1 MALKTTRTIDVKEVP
16 TEWIF
21 EHYLSLPSGIL
32 NGQDIKIPS
41 VFRQEKTPSMCLY
54 LDHKMMAYKYKDFSS
69 GNGGDAISFVMKMF
83 NITFI
88 KAAYIIVRDYENFL
102 AGDKNQAGT
111 ILIVKDKYKV
121 TNHVERQWNVYDK
134 EYWTS
139 FMIGSTLLKQF
150 NVKPLRS
157 YTMSKVDEGVTKE
170 IVIDGHNLYGYFKDD
185 GTLYK
190 IYQPRIKKKK
200 FIKVGVCIQGSEQL
214 TYAVPYLVICSSLK
228 DVMAFN
234 KLGFRNA
241 EAIAPD
247 SESSMIPEEDMQM
260 YLSKYK
266 QVCTLFDNDEAGI
279 NSMLKYQEKYGTPY
293 VLLKME
299 KDLSDSIRE
308 HGIEN
313 TRVNIYP
320 IITKALTGVAKFI

>member
-1 MALKTTRTIDVKEVP
+1 MALKTTETDIKTVP
-16 TEWIF
+16 SEWIF
-21 EHYLSLPSGIL
+21 EHYLKLPRGIL

-41 VFRQEKTPSMCLY
+41 VFNEEKTPSMCIY
-54 LDHKMMAYKYKDFSS
+54 LGRNMQYRFKDFSS
-69 GNGGDAISFVMKMF
+69 GYGGDAI
-83 NITFI
+83 TFI
-88 KAAYIIVRDYENFL
+88 QKLFNLNFRGALLRITRDYDQFI
-102 AGDKNQAGT
+102 AGNQDHAHT
-111 ILIVKDKYKV
+111 ILIAKDRYKV
-121 TNHVERQWNVYDK
+121 SSHVERQWNVYDK
-134 EYWTS
+134 EFWTS
-139 FMIGSTLLKQF
+139 FMIGSSLLKQF
-150 NVKPLRS
+150 NVRPLKS
-157 YTMSKVDEGVTKE
+157 YTMSKVDEGKTKE
-170 IVIDGHNLYGYFKDD
+170 IVIDGYNLYGYFQDD

-190 IYQPRIKKKK
+190 IYQPKIKKKK
-200 FIKVGVCIQGSEQL
+200 FIKVGTYIQGSDQL

-247 SESSMIPEEDMQM
+247 SESSMIPEEIMQM

-266 QVCTLFDNDEAGI
+266 QVATLFDNDEAGI
-279 NSMLKYQEKYGTPY
+279 KSMLKYQEVYGIPY

-313 TRVNIYP
+313 TRVVLYP
-320 IITKALTGVAKFI
+320 IITKVLTGVTKFI

>member
-1 MALKTTRTIDVKEVP
+1 MALKTTRTDVKDVP

-21 EHYLSLPSGIL
+21 EYYLKLPTGIL

-41 VFRQEKTPSMCLY
+41 VFNEEKTPSMCVY
-54 LDHKMMAYKYKDFSS
+54 LDTKMMAYKYKDFSS
-69 GNGGDAISFVMKMF
+69 GYGGDAISFVQKMF

-88 KAAYIIVRDYENFL
+88 QTAYTIVKDYDNFL
-102 AGDKNQAGT
+102 AGNKNQANT
-111 ILIVKDKYKV
+111 ILIAKDKYKV
-121 TNHVERQWNVYDK
+121 SGHVERQWNVYDK
-134 EYWTS
+134 EFWTS
-139 FMIGSTLLKQF
+139 FMIGSALLKQF
-150 NVKPLRS
+150 NVRPLKS
-157 YTMSKVDEGVTKE
+157 YTMSKVDEGNTKE
-170 IVIDGHNLYGYFKDD
+170 IVIDGYNLYGYFKED

-190 IYQPRIKKKK
+190 IYQPSIKKKK
-200 FIKVGVCIQGSEQL
+200 FIKVATYIQGSEQL
-214 TYAVPYLVICSSLK
+214 THKVPYLVICSSLK

-247 SESSMIPEEDMQM
+247 SESSMIPEEIMKM

-279 NSMLKYQEKYGTPY
+279 KSMLKYQEIYGIPY

-320 IITKALTGVAKFI
+320 IITKVLTGVTKFI